1 MPKTRHD
8 QFVIAFNDFINY
20 ITEHHYPLL
29 FDYKLESITPNKT
42 YKHHTYNLR
51 IPKKILSYTIAS
63 NDENIVNENVYTVQE
78 LPDSEDLKNHFFNYF
93 DKYALVI
100 DNKKMSYMDI
110 FDHEIYGLD
119 SDDHSID
126 DLNLVIFV
134 YYHKSHIPFPVV
146 LTKMEEL
153 IKRND
158 ELEKK
163 NRDLEISIDH
173 FIEQAEEQV
182 YNNNILRRRMRRERR
197 ETRDKY
203 LLLFEKMQ
211 QKFREYYDSSDKK
224 EDCPVCYET
233 MDASKLTVPTCT
245 HFICNSCNE
254 RCDKCPLCRETYV

>member
-8 QFVIAFNDFINY
+8 QFIIAFNNFINH

-29 FDYKLESITPNKT
+29 FEYKLECITPNKT

-51 IPKKILSYTIAS
+51 IPKKILAYSIES
-63 NDENIVNENVYTVQE
+63 NDENIVNENVYTDQE
-78 LPDSEDLKNHFFNYF
+78 LPDSEDLKTHFMNYF
-93 DKYALVI
+93 NKYALVI
-100 DNKKMSYMDI
+100 NNVKMSYMDI
-110 FDHEIYGLD
+110 FDYEIIND

-163 NRDLEISIDH
+163 NKDLESSIDH
-173 FIEQAEEQV
+173 FIEQIEDQIH
-182 YNNNILRRRMRRERR
+182 NNNILRRRMRRERR

-233 MDASKLTVPTCT
+233 MDSTKLIVPTCT
-245 HFICNSCNE
+245 HFICNDCNE
-254 RCDKCPLCRETYV
+254 RCDKCPLCRENYV

>member
-8 QFVIAFNDFINY
+8 QFLIAFDDFINY
-20 ITEHHYPLL
+20 ITEHYYPLMIE
-29 FDYKLESITPNKT
+29 YKIECITPNKT
-42 YKHHTYNLR
+42 YKHHTYNLH
-51 IPKKILSYTIAS
+51 IPKKILAYSISS
-63 NDENIVNENVYTVQE
+63 NDENIVNENVYTEQE
-78 LPDSEDLKNHFFNYF
+78 LPESEDLKTHFFNYF
-93 DKYALVI
+93 NKYDLVV
-100 DNKKMSYMDI
+100 DNKKLSYMDI

-119 SDDHSID
+119 SD

-153 IKRND
+153 IKRNT

-163 NRDLEISIDH
+163 NRNLELSVDH
-173 FIEQAEEQV
+173 FIEQVEEQLH
-182 YNNNILRRRMRRERR
+182 NNNILRKRLRRERR

-233 MDASKLTVPTCT
+233 MDTTKLIVPTCV
-245 HFICNSCNE
+245 HFICSDCRQHCNNT
-254 RCDKCPLCRETYV
+254 CPLCRDTYV

>member
-1 MPKTRHD
+1 MPKTRD
-8 QFVIAFNDFINY
+8 NQFLIAFDDFINY
-20 ITEHHYPLL
+20 ITEHHYPLM
-29 FDYKLESITPNKT
+29 FEYKIDSITPNKT

-51 IPKKILSYTIAS
+51 IPKKILSYSIAS
-63 NDENIVNENVYTVQE
+63 NDKNIVNENVYTEQE
-78 LPDSEDLKNHFFNYF
+78 LPDSEDLKNHFFTYF
-93 DKYALVI
+93 DKYSLVV

-110 FDHEIYGLD
+110 FDHEIDDLD

-134 YYHKSHIPFPVV
+134 YYHKSHMPFPVV

-163 NRDLEISIDH
+163 NRDLELSLDH
-173 FIEQAEEQV
+173 VIEQAEEQIH
-182 YNNNILRRRMRRERR
+182 NNNILRRRMRRERR
-197 ETRDKY
+197 ETHDKY

-211 QKFREYYDSSDKK
+211 QKFREYYDSCDKK

-233 MDASKLTVPTCT
+233 MDTSKLIVPTCT
-245 HFICNSCNE
+245 HFICTDCNE

>member
-1 MPKTRHD
+1 MPKTRHQ
-8 QFVIAFNDFINY
+8 QFVIAFNDFVID
-20 ITEHHYPLL
+20 ITQEHFPLL
-29 FDYKLESITPNKT
+29 FEYKLECITPNKT
-42 YKHHTYNLR
+42 YKHHTYNLH
-51 IPKKILSYTIAS
+51 IPKKILACSVES
-63 NDENIVNENVYTVQE
+63 NDENIVNENIFIEQE
-78 LPDSEDLKNHFFNYF
+78 LPDSEEFKNHFFRYF
-93 DKYALVI
+93 EKYSLVN
-100 DNKKMSYMDI
+100 DNIKVSYMDI
-110 FDHEIYGLD
+110 FDYEICDND
-119 SDDHSID
+119 SINHSIHH
-126 DLNLVIFV
+126 LNFVIFV
-134 YYHKSHIPFPVV
+134 YYHKSHMPFPVV

-163 NRDLEISIDH
+163 NRDLELSVDH
-173 FIEQAEEQV
+173 FIEQAEEQF

-197 ETRDKY
+197 ELHDKY

-233 MDASKLTVPTCT
+233 MESSKLIVPTCT

>member
-1 MPKTRHD
+1 MPKTRHN

-29 FDYKLESITPNKT
+29 FEYKLECITPNKT

-51 IPKKILSYTIAS
+51 IPKKILSYSIES
-63 NDENIVNENVYTVQE
+63 NDENIVNENVYTDQE
-78 LPDSEDLKNHFFNYF
+78 LPDSEDLKNHFFDYF
-93 DKYALVI
+93 NKYALVL
-100 DNKKMSYMDI
+100 DNIKMSYMEI
-110 FDHEIYGLD
+110 FDYD

-134 YYHKSHIPFPVV
+134 FYHKSHMPFPIV

-153 IKRND
+153 IKRNT

-163 NRDLEISIDH
+163 NKDLELSIDH
-173 FIEQAEEQV
+173 FIEQAEDQI

-211 QKFREYYDSSDKK
+211 QKFREYYDSSNKK

-233 MDASKLTVPTCT
+233 MDASKLIVPACT
-245 HFICNSCNE
+245 HFICNDCNS